1 MSSNILN
8 YYAKTNTDYLHSKG
22 KEATTILMSFL
33 DCKPNENI
41 LEIGFG
47 TGATLVNFAALHQK
61 SIFFGIEA
69 NPIMFQKGKKRV
81 RFCGLKNITLG
92 LNQNP
97 LKISFSNNFFDK
109 IYAESVLAILEGE
122 DLKLMIAE
130 IQRVLKPNGTLIINE
145 GIWIN
150 TTSKDKINELN
161 DFCKLNFGI
170 IQSNSNYAYT
180 SDWEKLLIEKGFEIE
195 FIKRIDEIKFQ
206 KNKMEPNN
214 FLSKLFSYFGKIQS
228 KINPKLII
236 SYSKFK
242 NAMNTLAMENK
253 YMDGFIIKCKAVK

>member
-1 MSSNILN
+1 MRSNILN

-22 KEATTILMSFL
+22 KEATAILMNLL

-47 TGATLVNFAALHQK
+47 TGATLVNLA
-61 SIFFGIEA
+61 SIYKKTVFFGVET
-69 NPIMFQKGKKRV
+69 NPVMFQTGKKRV
-81 RFCGLKNITLG
+81 RFCGLKNITLD
-92 LNQNP
+92 LNRNT
-97 LKISFSNNFFDK
+97 LKLPFPNNFFDK

-150 TTSKDKINELN
+150 TISKDKIKELN

-170 IQSNSNYAYT
+170 IQSNSNYTYV
-180 SDWEKLLIEKGFEIE
+180 SEWEKLLIEKGFEIE

-236 SYSKFK
+236 SYSMFK
-242 NAMNTLAMENK
+242 NTMNTLAMENK